1 MVIINNFA
9 AKDEDMTRKE
19 FSDKLAQ
26 LRVERGVSKYAVCKH
41 MERKYNQLWRIE
53 GAEHNY
59 TIAIALKFLEA
70 IKYHLVLVKS
80 SNRYI
85 FNTSEN
91 FVEFFKNEREDV
103 CSKLQLSKII
113 NKSPNTIHSIEIYR
127 RKLTIDIFLAI
138 SEALGFT
145 IEFEPYD

>member
-1 MVIINNFA
+1 
-9 AKDEDMTRKE
+9 MTRKE

-26 LRVERGVSKYAVCKH
+26 LRVERGISKYAVCKH
-41 MERKYNQLWRIE
+41 MERKYDQLWTME

-59 TIAIALKFLEA
+59 TMAITLKFLEA

-80 SNRYI
+80 SNRYTS
-85 FNTSEN
+85 NTSKG
-91 FVEFFKNEREDV
+91 FVELFKNEREGV
-103 CSKLQLSKII
+103 YSGLQLSKKI
-113 NKSPNTIHSIEIYR
+113 NRSPSMINSIEMYR
-127 RKLTIDIFLAI
+127 SKLTIDAFLDI

>member
-9 AKDEDMTRKE
+9 TKDKDMTRKE

-26 LRVERGVSKYAVCKH
+26 LRVERNISKYAVCKYI
-41 MERKYNQLWRIE
+41 ECKYNQLWTIE

-59 TIAIALKFLEA
+59 AMTMTLKFLEA

-80 SNRYI
+80 SNRYT
-85 FNTSEN
+85 FNTSEG
-91 FVEFFKNEREDV
+91 FVELFKNEREST
-103 CSKLQLSKII
+103 CSRLELSEKI
-113 NKSPNTIHSIEIYR
+113 NKSADTVRSVETYR
-127 RKLTIDIFLAI
+127 RKLTIDMFLVV

>member
-9 AKDEDMTRKE
+9 TKDKDMTRKE

-41 MERKYNQLWRIE
+41 MERKYDQLWNME
-53 GAEHNY
+53 DAAHNY
-59 TIAIALKFLEA
+59 TIAITLKFLEA

-80 SNRYI
+80 SNKHT
-85 FNTSEN
+85 FNTSED
-91 FVEFFKNEREDV
+91 FVEFFKNEREGV
-103 CSKLQLSKII
+103 YSKLQLSKII
-113 NKSPNTIHSIEIYR
+113 NKSPDTIHSIEIYR
-127 RKLTIDIFLAI
+127 RKLTIDMFLAI